1 VGDEE
6 EAVVVL
12 LEAEPVLERTVVV
25 PEVEPAGRPCPADDR
40 LARGRR
46 HRRSPTDGRIGNG
59 LAWRRA
65 IRVKRPRSA
74 AVGSPCPC
82 ASAPSPTSRR
92 TAAVARMTSTSG
104 RTSIELADSTVP
116 GRGAQQRRAKKPRSG
131 AGMMLAMDRAQAL
144 RGDVGIDLG
153 SPDVGVSQ
161 ESLDDAEIGAPT
173 EEVGREGMPERM
185 RGDARVDAGGPR
197 APAHELP

>member
-1 VGDEE
+1 
-6 EAVVVL
+6 
-12 LEAEPVLERTVVV
+12 
-25 PEVEPAGRPCPADDR
+25 
-40 LARGRR
+40 
-46 HRRSPTDGRIGNG
+46 
-59 LAWRRA
+59 
-65 IRVKRPRSA
+65 
-74 AVGSPCPC
+74 CPC

-104 RTSIELADSTVP
+104 RTSIERAESTGPV
-116 GRGAQQRRAKKPRSG
+116 RGAQQRRAKKPRSG

-144 RGDVGIDLG
+144 RGDGGIDLG
-153 SPDVGVSQ
+153 SPDVGVSP

-197 APAHELP
+197 APAHELPDRLAAEWLPARADEDVWARAPAEQPRALVREI